1 MKKIIQL
8 LLIASFGIFQ
18 GETIVSAQYDFR
30 EQQSLCTATLIANN
44 PNARI
49 TLRSGPGTN
58 FKSLGYGLVGDYI
71 YILSTTPPEADY
83 AEDRQGYLWY
93 RVGFPRSGAQGWM
106 REDFLK
112 KFCQYD

>member
-1 MKKIIQL
+1 MKNIISVL
-8 LLIASFGIFQ
+8 LLASFGIFQ
-18 GETIVSAQYDFR
+18 GDTIVSAQSDFR
-30 EQQSLCTATLIANN
+30 GQQSLCTASLVANN

-49 TLRSGPGTN
+49 NLRSGPGTN

-71 YILSTTPPEADY
+71 YILATNPPEADY
-83 AEDRQGYLWY
+83 AKDRQGYFWY
-93 RVGFPRSGAQGWM
+93 RVGFPRSGAQGWI